1 MKRLLTP
8 LLILTAVWLV
18 LAGAFAGSFMLQ
30 GDMEPE
36 DAVRLAFGI
45 WGIWLAL
52 LPVAVWLTFRFPI
65 ERPAVIPRTLL
76 HLAAC
81 ALAVLL
87 CQSWAQTRMPARRDQ
102 RMDPRLDDRGTR
114 PPDAAWP
121 GPGMQGRRPQG
132 EWAPGEPVGQGRR
145 GAGGGAGPGPGAG
158 AGWPGGERPPG
169 IEGRPPGA
177 GRPGGP
183 EGGPRAGIRIAF
195 DVLLYWAAVCAGHA
209 VLWFRRSVQRERHAA
224 ELQSSLTAARL
235 DALRL
240 QLNPHFLFNS
250 LNAISTLV
258 HTRPDAADEMIG
270 SLSELLRFSLD
281 SAREQEVPLQRE
293 MEVLRCYLDLE
304 KTRFGPRLTVEEQI
318 DPAVLGALVPTL
330 CLQPLA
336 ENAVRHGIEPRPGPG
351 CLRITARREEDAL
364 ILALSDD
371 GAGLAPDKSS
381 GGIGIANTRARL
393 RELYGDAASLTL
405 ESGAIR
411 GCTVTLRLPFHTA
424 PVAARIAAISE

>member
-8 LLILTAVWLV
+8 LLIITAVWLV

-36 DAVRLAFGI
+36 DAVRLSFGI

-52 LPVAVWLTFRFPI
+52 LPVTVWLTFRFPI
-65 ERPAVIPRTLL
+65 ERPAVIPRALL
-76 HLAAC
+76 HVATC
-81 ALAVLL
+81 ALTVVL
-87 CQSWAQTRMPARRDQ
+87 CQSWAQSRMPPRRDP
-102 RMDPRLDDRGTR
+102 RMDPRMEERGAR
-114 PPDAAWP
+114 PPEAAWP
-121 GPGMQGRRPQG
+121 GPGMQGRRPAG
-132 EWAPGEPVGQGRR
+132 EWAPGEPGRR
-145 GAGGGAGPGPGAG
+145 GGGGAG

-169 IEGRPPGA
+169 LEGRPPGA

-183 EGGPRAGIRIAF
+183 EAGPRAGIRIAF
-195 DVLLYWAAVCAGHA
+195 DVLLYWAAVSAGHA

-293 MEVLRCYLDLE
+293 LEVLRCYLDLE
-304 KTRFGPRLTVEEQI
+304 KTRFGPRLSVEEQI
-318 DPAVLGALVPTL
+318 DPAALGALVPTL

-351 CLRITARREEDAL
+351 CLRIAARREEASL
-364 ILALSDD
+364 ILTISDD
-371 GAGLAPDKSS
+371 GAGLDPEKSG

-393 RELYGDAASLTL
+393 RELYGDASSLTL
-405 ESGAIR
+405 EPGAIR
-411 GCTVTLRLPFHTA
+411 GCTVTLRLPFHTTPAA
-424 PVAARIAAISE
+424 PILPAE